1 MCCCATSCVCTAWAA
16 SSCHLLASRRS
27 TCAWWRCTWLD
38 GLNRAGFGLRR
49 QRFLRRLIVHSTLST
64 VVAHEEPT
72 VHSIAKASKGHSVL
86 KTSILFTIVTA
97 IVFGLG
103 YPLLLTGLAGIIFPH
118 QAAGSLILK
127 NGQVIGSELLS
138 QSFTSDRYFHPRPSA
153 AGNGYDA
160 TSSGGS
166 NMAQSNA
173 KLVQR
178 IQGDIDKL
186 TAQNPGKPVPIDLV
200 TTSGSGLD
208 PDITPDAA
216 IYEAPRVAKARGLS
230 EDRIRALTEKHITG
244 RQLGFL
250 GEPRVNVLE
259 LNLDLDTLGV
269 VGDSTAK

>member
-1 MCCCATSCVCTAWAA
+1 MDTTKTK
-16 SSCHLLASRRS
+16 S
-27 TCAWWRCTWLD
+27 TTHSLWR
-38 GLNRAGFGLRR
+38 
-49 QRFLRRLIVHSTLST
+49 
-64 VVAHEEPT
+64 
-72 VHSIAKASKGHSVL
+72 
-86 KTSILFTIVTA
+86 TSILYTLIATV
-97 IVFGLG
+97 VFGLG
-103 YPLLLTGLAGIIFPH
+103 YPLLVTLLAGVLFPH
-118 QAAGSLILK
+118 KADGSLILK
-127 NGQVIGSELLS
+127 DGQVIGSELLA

-166 NMAQSNA
+166 NLAQSNA

-186 TAQNPGKPVPIDLV
+186 AAANPGKPVPIDLV

-216 IYEAPRVAKARGLS
+216 FYQAPRVARARGLS
-230 EDRIRALTEKHITG
+230 EDRVRALIEKHITG

-269 VGDSTAK
+269 VSDSTAK